1 MFALCNTFARLGGLV
16 SPLLQNWTSHFMG
29 VFGCLYASA
38 FVLTVAIR
46 ETKGR
51 GMVDRVQDFA
61 KKEQAPLAEQEQ

>member
-1 MFALCNTFARLGGLV
+1 
-16 SPLLQNWTSHFMG
+16 MG